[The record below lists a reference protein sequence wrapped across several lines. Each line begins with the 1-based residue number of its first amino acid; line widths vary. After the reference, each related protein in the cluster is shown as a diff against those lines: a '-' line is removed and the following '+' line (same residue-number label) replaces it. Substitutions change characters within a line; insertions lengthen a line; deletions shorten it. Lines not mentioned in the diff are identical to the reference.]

1 MFTYTPVKPV
11 NFRFSEK
18 CWEHLNKKSIPP
30 RSMGLLEETAVRIA
44 CIQQSLHP
52 DLGKPPV
59 VIAAGDH
66 GVFAQGVSFAPQDVT
81 WQHSLSMVKGGGVAG
96 LFAKRHGLQLLLID
110 VGVKHDFGPDDG
122 IIDNKVVFGVKDISL
137 EPGMSREECLKCF
150 CHGRDCVR
158 SLASQGHKA
167 IIFGEMGISNTTPS
181 AALTGHILKLPA
193 EVIVGEGTGLGAKAL
208 KHKRSVVKRIMDL
221 HAHSVDPIAIM
232 ANMGGAELAFIA
244 GGALEAAGQGMVIIL
259 DGVIVTAAVLTA
271 SLIEPNL
278 RQYLIAA
285 HQSNE
290 PAHRLQLEY
299 LQLTPLLQLGLCL
312 GEGSGAILAW
322 PLILEAL
329 EIFNDVTSCEDEG
342 LGDVAGAILGAK
354 DRENEPAGQEEPG
367 GAL

>member
-1 MFTYTPVKPV
+1 MFTYTPIKPV
-11 NFRFSEK
+11 NFRFAEK

-30 RSMGLLEETAVRIA
+30 RSMGMLEDTAVRVA
-44 CIQQSLHP
+44 CIQQSLRP
-52 DLGKPPV
+52 DLGLPPA

-66 GVFAQGVSFAPQDVT
+66 GVYAQKVSLAPQDVT

-96 LFAKRHGLQLLLID
+96 LFAKRHGLQFLLID
-110 VGVKHDFGPDDG
+110 VGVKHDFGPDEG
-122 IIDNKVVFGVKDISL
+122 IIDNKVVRGTKDISL
-137 EPGMSREECLKCF
+137 EAGMSREECLRCF
-150 CHGRDCVR
+150 EHGRDCVR
-158 SLASQGHKA
+158 SLAAQGHKA
-167 IIFGEMGISNTTPS
+167 VIFGEMGISNTTPS

-193 EVIVGEGTGLGAKAL
+193 EAVVGEGTGLSPKAL
-208 KHKRSVVKRIMDL
+208 ESKRSVVRRIMQL
-221 HAHSVDPIAIM
+221 HAQSGDPIDLM

-244 GGALEAAGQGMVIIL
+244 GGALEAAGQGMAIIL
-259 DGVIVTAAVLTA
+259 DGVIVTAAVLVSA
-271 SLIEPNL
+271 LIDPNVKN
-278 RQYLIAA
+278 YLIAA

-322 PLILEAL
+322 PLIKEAL

-354 DRENEPAGQEEPG
+354 EREAE
-367 GAL
+367 L